1 MLGDQG
7 YSSVAKAAVDRAHR
21 MITFEPR
28 DISGN
33 RSLSG
38 STSYTGLRAIEPTL
52 QANSISSMTVQSKV
66 HYARPTTMPIEM
78 GVPEFTWPHI
88 VAIGP
93 DHLGALSSLSD
104 TANNKMDRLI
114 QLSSET
120 RDQENT
126 SASILPIITAN
137 SHKVPLPPFLVMARH
152 GQKYAI
158 GQATLPPIT
167 TLGFAM
173 KPLAPSKEATH
184 TNSIPSRPL
193 PVEDTIQVEH
203 ALTFNNDVI
212 ERYPEHGCLT
222 HVSFGPTHDLPTII
236 INRDMN
242 GPARSRA
249 QIQPDPAGMAKSS
262 RPLRT

>member
-114 QLSSET
+114 QLNSET

-158 GQATLPPIT
+158 GQATLPSIS

-173 KPLAPSKEATH
+173 KPLALSKEVTETDTIA
-184 TNSIPSRPL
+184 SRPL
-193 PVEDTIQVEH
+193 PIENTIQVDH
-203 ALTFNNDVI
+203 ARINNDVI
-212 ERYPEHGCLT
+212 ANYPGPGCLT
-222 HVSFGPTHDLPTII
+222 RISFGPTQNLPAII
-236 INRDMN
+236 INRDMSEP
-242 GPARSRA
+242 GQSRA
-249 QIQPDPAGMAKSS
+249 QMHPNRAGMATSLS
-262 RPLRT
+262 PLRT